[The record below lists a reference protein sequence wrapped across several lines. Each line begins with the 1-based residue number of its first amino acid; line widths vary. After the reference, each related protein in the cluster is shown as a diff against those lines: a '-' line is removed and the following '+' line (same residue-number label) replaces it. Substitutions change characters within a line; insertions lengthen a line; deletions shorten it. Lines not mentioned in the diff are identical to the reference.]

1 MKKLIALCLILTM
14 IFALPA
20 CGEKQVVDSAGTEST
35 AEPSVQGTT
44 ELPQEN
50 IPTTE
55 PETTEAEATNPEENE
70 TTEPETTEP
79 AENQDET
86 PTEPTTQKPP
96 EKPTEPT
103 TQKPTEKP
111 TEPTTQK
118 PTERPTEPPTT
129 QKPTERPT
137 EPPTTQKPTEKPT
150 QPPTTQK
157 PTEKPTEPPTTQKP
171 TEKPTEP
178 PTAQKPTEKPTQPPT
193 TQKPTE
199 KPTEPPATEA
209 PKPVLPEYTPGS
221 MAQQIVDLI
230 NQERANAGVGSVT
243 ISNTVSRLAY
253 VRAQELRQ
261 SWSHTRPD
269 GRAWHTVFSDYGVSM
284 GRGIAENL
292 AYTGIDSP
300 ENVVDLWMNSSGH
313 RANMLNGSH
322 TEIGIAVFYS
332 GGNYYICTLYR
343 S

>member
-1 MKKLIALCLILTM
+1 
-14 IFALPA
+14 
-20 CGEKQVVDSAGTEST
+20 
-35 AEPSVQGTT
+35 
-44 ELPQEN
+44 
-50 IPTTE
+50 
-55 PETTEAEATNPEENE
+55 
-70 TTEPETTEP
+70 
-79 AENQDET
+79 
-86 PTEPTTQKPP
+86 
-96 EKPTEPT
+96 
-103 TQKPTEKP
+103 
-111 TEPTTQK
+111 
-118 PTERPTEPPTT
+118 
-129 QKPTERPT
+129 
-137 EPPTTQKPTEKPT
+137 
-150 QPPTTQK
+150 
-157 PTEKPTEPPTTQKP
+157 
-171 TEKPTEP
+171 
-178 PTAQKPTEKPTQPPT
+178 
-193 TQKPTE
+193 
-199 KPTEPPATEA
+199 
-209 PKPVLPEYTPGS
+209 

-343 S
+343 I

>member
-1 MKKLIALCLILTM
+1 MKKLLALCLILTM

-55 PETTEAEATNPEENE
+55 PETTETEATNPEENE

-79 AENQDET
+79 AENQDEK
-86 PTEPTTQKPP
+86 PTEPTTQKPT
-96 EKPTEPT
+96 EKPTEPPT
-103 TQKPTEKP
+103 TPKPTEKP

-129 QKPTERPT
+129 QKPTEKPT
-137 EPPTTQKPTEKPT
+137 EPPTTP
-150 QPPTTQK
+150 K
-157 PTEKPTEPPTTQKP
+157 PTEKPTEPPT
-171 TEKPTEP
+171 
-178 PTAQKPTEKPTQPPT
+178 
-193 TQKPTE
+193 
-199 KPTEPPATEA
+199 TEA

-221 MAQQIVDLI
+221 IAQQIVDLI

-269 GRAWHTVFSDYGVSM
+269 GRAWHTVFSDYDVSA

-292 AYTGIDSP
+292 AYTSMDSP
-300 ENVVDLWMNSSGH
+300 ENVVNLWMNSSGH
-313 RANMLNGSH
+313 RTNMLNGSY

-343 S
+343 I

>member
-1 MKKLIALCLILTM
+1 MKKLLALCLILTM

-55 PETTEAEATNPEENE
+55 PETTETEATNPEENE

-79 AENQDET
+79 AENQDE
-86 PTEPTTQKPP
+86 
-96 EKPTEPT
+96 KPTEPT

-111 TEPTTQK
+111 TEP
-118 PTERPTEPPTT
+118 PTT
-129 QKPTERPT
+129 P
-137 EPPTTQKPTEKPT
+137 
-150 QPPTTQK
+150 K
-157 PTEKPTEPPTTQKP
+157 PTEKPTEPPT
-171 TEKPTEP
+171 
-178 PTAQKPTEKPTQPPT
+178 
-193 TQKPTE
+193 
-199 KPTEPPATEA
+199 TEA

-221 MAQQIVDLI
+221 IAQQIVDLI

-269 GRAWHTVFSDYGVSM
+269 GRAWHTVFSDYDVSA

-292 AYTGIDSP
+292 AYTSMDSP
-300 ENVVDLWMNSSGH
+300 ENVVNLWMNSSGH
-313 RANMLNGSH
+313 RTNMLNGSY

-343 S
+343 I